1 MFFKK
6 YSICKLA
13 NYFAVLLYSTHNLQ
27 YMHEYVCS
35 FSLNGN
41 IKKPTTNAIP
51 TIGFS
56 TFSCWK
62 CAFRKLS
69 LGFKSHAQIDVT
81 IILSSR
87 VGRLCTFRNF
97 RNWESGARHFKL
109 QYKDDSKTFV
119 VLAQKGQVLL
129 KILKNLK

>member
-41 IKKPTTNAIP
+41 IKKPTTNEIP

-56 TFSCWK
+56 TFYCWK
-62 CAFRKLS
+62 CSFRKLS
-69 LGFKSHAQIDVT
+69 LGFKSHAQVDFALFAILEIEKVALD
-81 IILSSR
+81 ILS
-87 VGRLCTFRNF
+87 
-97 RNWESGARHFKL
+97 
-109 QYKDDSKTFV
+109 YKDDSKTFV
-119 VLAQKGQVLL
+119 VLAQKGTSFAQNFEKL
-129 KILKNLK
+129 KVNDSKDV